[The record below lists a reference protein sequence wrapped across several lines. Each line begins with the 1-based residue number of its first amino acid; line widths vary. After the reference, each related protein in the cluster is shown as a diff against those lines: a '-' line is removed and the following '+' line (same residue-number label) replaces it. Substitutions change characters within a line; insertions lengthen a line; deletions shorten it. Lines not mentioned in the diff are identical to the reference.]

1 MKKILVSLL
10 CFMMV
15 LTFMPTMAF
24 ADGESANAISEGG
37 GTLSSGTYELTSDVK
52 LTTDL
57 TIPSDAE
64 VSIDL
69 KGNTL
74 TGSGSDS
81 VITVYGTLTI
91 KDSGT
96 TGKITG
102 GQGPSEDTDDR
113 DAGGGGIYVAEGA
126 TLTLEGGTIT
136 GNKATYGGGIGVDG
150 TLYMTGG
157 KITENDATYGGGIY
171 SNSATTGAITM
182 SGGEISENKAATAGG
197 GVRAGGVS
205 FTMSGGTI
213 SNNSITGT
221 GSTFGAGVQ
230 AFRAFTMTGGEIS
243 KNAGASLGG
252 GVFVQ
257 ATLGSFTM
265 EGGTISGNTAT
276 STGGGVYTDG
286 IFAMSNGTIS
296 KNSANYGGGVGCIG
310 GTMNMSGG
318 SITENTATANGG
330 GVRTGGTSFTM
341 TGGEISKNTATS
353 GWGGGVW
360 ATNHVTMSAGKI
372 TGNSANTFGGGVFI
386 QANSGQF
393 SISGGE
399 VTGNNVTSA
408 TGGAGIYFATSGA
421 LHVSGSPVITGNK
434 ASGSTEQNVF
444 LSMDRFI
451 TLDGALAG
459 ASIGITPSNAM
470 NRPNINSPVQVT
482 VSESETS
489 YYSSSYNCFKA
500 DVPTRKL
507 SNDNCIVIPQ
517 TNTTDGK
524 KCVELA
530 IYVSRTVTFNSN
542 DGESAQIKTQAVP
555 NEKETALE
563 ANTFERTGYTFT
575 GWNTSATAEDSGT
588 SYDDQ
593 GKITTSSDVILYAQW
608 KADEYKI
615 TYKLNGGTAGENAP
629 SKHTYD
635 TETTLVDPTRT
646 NYTFGGWFTNSS
658 FSGTKVTSL
667 GATDYTDDITLYA
680 LWTKKIG
687 ESAYTV
693 NAIPDQTYTGAEI
706 KPAVVVRNSTTG
718 DVIAS
723 SQYSVSYSDNTN
735 VGTAKATITV
745 GSDKAEV
752 EFKIVKDENP
762 AVEMTDVSVTYGD
775 SYAMT
780 ATAKT
785 SAGNKIEDGTITI
798 KYYTDEACTEGETG
812 TAPTNAGT
820 YYAKATLTGTDNYA
834 EATKTAKIEISNADF
849 SVTAE
854 GYDGAYDGQTHSITV
869 TTDNDVTVTYSTD
882 GEKYSEENPV
892 YTNAGEYTVYYK
904 AVKANHNDVTGS
916 VAVKIAKATLTAPA
930 LTNYTAAT
938 ASITVT
944 APTVPAGAS
953 KVQYSIDNGANWQDS
968 NVFSG
973 LTSGTSYSVIARFV
987 ADNSGNYADS
997 ANSTALSVRT
1007 NSVGTSH
1014 YPTVQRP
1021 VIETSEGVT
1030 ASLNS
1035 TGTTA
1040 SITVADGYEL
1050 ADVTVNGVS
1059 KGAVTT
1065 LTGLKTG
1072 DKVVITAQKITSA
1085 DDNAALI
1092 EAVKNTRLV
1101 ARSMYAKAPSGKKS
1115 SKVYLFNKDGSE
1127 LNFDGYE
1134 VYRSL
1139 KKDSGYGTKPI
1150 FKTTKA
1156 RYYNTAIKKG
1166 TKYYYKV
1173 RAYKVINGEKV
1184 YTQYSLKAWR
1194 TAK

>member
-1 MKKILVSLL
+1 MKKFLVSLL

-24 ADGESANAISEGG
+24 ADGESVNAIGEEG
-37 GTLSSGTYELTSDVK
+37 GTLSSGTYELTSDVT

-57 TIPSDAE
+57 TIPADAE
-64 VSIDL
+64 VNIDL
-69 KGNTL
+69 KGHTL
-74 TGSGSDS
+74 TGSGTNS
-81 VITVYGTLTI
+81 VITVYGTLTV

-102 GQGPSEDTDDR
+102 GQGPSEDSSER
-113 DAGGGGIYVAEGA
+113 KCGGGGIYVALGA
-126 TLTLEGGTIT
+126 ELTFENGTIT
-136 GNKATYGGGIGVDG
+136 GNKASHGGGIRVDG

-157 KITENDATYGGGIY
+157 KVTENEATLFGGGIY
-171 SNSATTGAITM
+171 SDGTTVNDEITGGIINI
-182 SGGEISENKAATAGG
+182 SGGVVSENKAVHGGGIRGGGASFLLSGDAVIRDNTASGSGGGVYSFRSFNLSGGTISENKAEKT
-197 GVRAGGVS
+197 
-205 FTMSGGTI
+205 
-213 SNNSITGT
+213 
-221 GSTFGAGVQ
+221 
-230 AFRAFTMTGGEIS
+230 
-243 KNAGASLGG
+243 GG

-257 ATLGSFTM
+257 GSTGSFTM
-265 EGGTISGNTAT
+265 EGGTISENTAT
-276 STGGGVYTDG
+276 SNGGGVYTAG
-286 IFAMSNGTIS
+286 KFTMSSGTIS
-296 KNSANYGGGVGCIG
+296 KNEAATGGGIDCVG
-310 GTMNMSGG
+310 GTMSMSGG
-318 SITENTATANGG
+318 SIAENTATANGG
-330 GVRTGGTSFTM
+330 GVRASGTSFTM
-341 TGGEISKNTATS
+341 TGGEISKNKAAN
-353 GWGGGVW
+353 GGGVDCTAGTMSMSGGSIAENTATTNGGGVRAGGTSFTMTSGEISKNTATGGQGGGIW
-360 ATNHVTMSAGKI
+360 ASKPATISAGKI
-372 TGNSANTFGGGVFI
+372 IGNSASTFGGGIFI
-386 QANSGQF
+386 SGNAPVT
-393 SISGGE
+393 ISGGE
-399 VTGNNVTSA
+399 VTENIVTSA

-434 ASGSTEQNVF
+434 ANGSTEQNVY
-444 LSMDRFI
+444 LPDKVYI
-451 TLDGALAG
+451 TLDGALDS
-459 ASIGITPSNAM
+459 ASIGITPGNSNL
-470 NRPNINSPVQVT
+470 PNINAPLQIT
-482 VSESETS
+482 VSESTTS
-489 YYSSSYNCFKA
+489 YYSSSHSCFKA

-542 DGESAQIKTQAVP
+542 DGESAQTKIQAVP
-555 NEKETALE
+555 KEKATALE
-563 ANTFERTGYTFT
+563 ANTFERTGYTFQNWST
-575 GWNTSATAEDSGT
+575 QQNGGDTTYQDGAD
-588 SYDDQ
+588 
-593 GKITTSSDVILYAQW
+593 ITTANDVTLYAQW
-608 KADEYKI
+608 KANEYDI

-629 SKHTYD
+629 DTHTYD
-635 TETTLVDPTRT
+635 TATTLVAPTRT
-646 NYTFGGWFTNSS
+646 GYTFGGWFTSS
-658 FSGTKVTSL
+658 DFSGTKVTSL

-680 LWTKKIG
+680 LWTKQID
-687 ESAYTV
+687 ESTTV

-706 KPAVVVRNSTTG
+706 KPAVVVKNG
-718 DVIAS
+718 DTVLTS
-723 SQYSVSYSDNTN
+723 GYTVDYSNNTN
-735 VGTAKATITV
+735 VGTAKATVTV
-745 GSDKAEV
+745 GSNKAEV
-752 EFKIVKDENP
+752 EFEIVKDTSP
-762 AVEMTDVSVTYGD
+762 TVEMDEVSVIYGD

-785 SAGNKIEDGTITI
+785 SAGNKITGGDISI
-798 KYYTDEACTEGETG
+798 KYYTDEACTGDGTD
-812 TAPTNAGT
+812 TAPTSAGI
-820 YYAKATLTGTDNYA
+820 YYAKATLTETDNYA
-834 EATKTAKIEISNADF
+834 VASKIAKITIS
-849 SVTAE
+849 
-854 GYDGAYDGQTHSITV
+854 
-869 TTDNDVTVTYSTD
+869 
-882 GEKYSEENPV
+882 
-892 YTNAGEYTVYYK
+892 
-904 AVKANHNDVTGS
+904 
-916 VAVKIAKATLTAPA
+916 KATLTAPA

-938 ASITVT
+938 TSITVT

-973 LTSGTSYSVIARFV
+973 LTSGTSYSVNARFV

-1014 YPTVQRP
+1014 YPTVQKP

-1035 TGTTA
+1035 TGMTA
-1040 SITVADGYEL
+1040 SITVADGYEIT
-1050 ADVTVNGVS
+1050 DVTVNGVS

-1092 EAVKNTRLV
+1092 ETVKNTRLV

-1115 SKVYLFNKDGSE
+1115 IKVYWFNKDGSE

>member
-1 MKKILVSLL
+1 
-10 CFMMV
+10 MMV
-15 LTFMPTMAF
+15 LTFMPAMAF
-24 ADGESANAISEGG
+24 ADGESVNAIGEEG
-37 GTLSSGTYELTSDVK
+37 GTLSSGTYELTSDVT

-57 TIPSDAE
+57 TIPADAE

-69 KGNTL
+69 NGHTL
-74 TGSGSDS
+74 TGSGTNS

-96 TGKITG
+96 NGKITG
-102 GQGPSEDTDDR
+102 GQGPSEDSSER
-113 DAGGGGIYVAEGA
+113 KCGGGGIYVALGA
-126 TLTLEGGTIT
+126 ELTFENGTIT
-136 GNKATYGGGIGVDG
+136 GNKASHGGGIRVDG

-157 KITENDATYGGGIY
+157 KVTENEATLFGGGIY
-171 SNSATTGAITM
+171 SDGTTINDEITGGIINI
-182 SGGEISENKAATAGG
+182 SGGVVSENKAVHGGGIRGGGASFLLSGDAVITNNTASGSGG
-197 GVRAGGVS
+197 GVYS
-205 FTMSGGTI
+205 FRSFNLSGGTI
-213 SNNSITGT
+213 S
-221 GSTFGAGVQ
+221 
-230 AFRAFTMTGGEIS
+230 
-243 KNAGASLGG
+243 KNKAEKTGG

-257 ATLGSFTM
+257 GSTGSFTM
-265 EGGTISGNTAT
+265 EGGTISENTAT
-276 STGGGVYTDG
+276 SNGGGVYTADT
-286 IFAMSNGTIS
+286 FTMSSGTIS
-296 KNSANYGGGVGCIG
+296 KNEAATGGGIDCVGGTMSMSGGSIAENTATANGGGVRANGTSFIMTEGEISKNKAANGGGVDYTG
-310 GTMNMSGG
+310 GTMSMSGG
-318 SITENTATANGG
+318 SITENTATTNGG
-330 GVRTGGTSFTM
+330 GVRAGGTSFTM
-341 TGGEISKNTATS
+341 TGGEISKNTAT
-353 GWGGGVW
+353 GGQGGGIW
-360 ATNHVTMSAGKI
+360 ASKPATISAGKI
-372 TGNSANTFGGGVFI
+372 IGNSANTFGGGIFI
-386 QANSGQF
+386 SGNAPVT
-393 SISGGE
+393 ISGGE
-399 VTGNNVTSA
+399 FTENIVTSA

-434 ASGSTEQNVF
+434 ANGSTEQNVF
-444 LSMDRFI
+444 LPGNVYI
-451 TLDGALAG
+451 TLDGELNG
-459 ASIGITPSNAM
+459 ASIGITPSNA
-470 NRPNINSPVQVT
+470 NLPAVNNPLQVT
-482 VSESETS
+482 VSESTTS

-500 DVPTRKL
+500 DVPTRQL
-507 SNDNCIVIPQ
+507 GSDSCVVIPQ
-517 TNTTDGK
+517 TNTADGK

-555 NEKETALE
+555 KEKETALE

-593 GKITTSSDVILYAQW
+593 GKITTSSNVTLYAQW
-608 KADEYKI
+608 KANEYDI
-615 TYKLNGGTAGENAP
+615 TYKLNGGTAGESAP
-629 SKHTYD
+629 STHTYD
-635 TETTLVDPTRT
+635 TATTLVDPTRT
-646 NYTFGGWFTNSS
+646 GYTFGGWFTSS
-658 FSGTKVTSL
+658 DFSSKKVTSL
-667 GATDYTDDITLYA
+667 GATDYTNDITLYA
-680 LWTKKIG
+680 LWTKTIG
-687 ESAYTV
+687 ENGSYTV

-706 KPAVVVRNSTTG
+706 KPAVVVKNG
-718 DVIAS
+718 DTVLTS
-723 SQYSVSYSDNTN
+723 GYTVDYSNNTN
-735 VGTAKATITV
+735 VGTAKATVTV
-745 GSDKAEV
+745 GSNKAEV
-752 EFKIVKDENP
+752 EFEIVRDTSP
-762 AVEMTDVSVTYGD
+762 TVEMDEVSVIYGG
-775 SYAMT
+775 SYTMT
-780 ATAKT
+780 VTAKT
-785 SAGNKIEDGTITI
+785 SAGNEIKGGNITI
-798 KYYTDEACTEGETG
+798 KYYDNEDCTGDGTD
-812 TAPTNAGT
+812 TAPTSAGI
-820 YYAKATLTGTDNYA
+820 YYAKATLTETDNYA
-834 EATKTAKIEISNADF
+834 VASKIAKITIS
-849 SVTAE
+849 
-854 GYDGAYDGQTHSITV
+854 
-869 TTDNDVTVTYSTD
+869 
-882 GEKYSEENPV
+882 
-892 YTNAGEYTVYYK
+892 
-904 AVKANHNDVTGS
+904 
-916 VAVKIAKATLTAPA
+916 KATLTAPA
-930 LTNYTAAT
+930 LTNYTAAVT
-938 ASITVT
+938 SITV
-944 APTVPAGAS
+944 AEPTFPDGAS

-1014 YPTVQRP
+1014 YPTAQKP

-1072 DKVVITAQKITSA
+1072 DKVVITAKKITSA

-1115 SKVYLFNKDGSE
+1115 IKVYWFNKDGSE